1 VFTKKHGVWL
11 VIGLVCL
18 TANISRAA
26 DEISWRAEV
35 TTPPATIPTP
45 KRPLSP
51 LLLDER
57 GQAIQTAEAWNKQRP
72 AILDRW
78 NKFLGPWTVSHMSSE
93 FRIVKTETAGD
104 VLRQRIEYEA
114 EPGITVPA
122 YLLRPANQQPDT
134 KLPAIVALHPT
145 TTETI
150 EPIAGLSGPEDKQTG
165 LHLAQAGFVVIC
177 PVNFLWHDVDDY
189 REAVAKFQ
197 ARHPGSRGM
206 SKMLW
211 DAQRAVDILQSV
223 KGVDPDRIGTFG
235 HSLGAKEVLYL
246 MAFDPRVKAGVFSEG
261 GIAFDSTNWDTPW
274 YLGEGI
280 RDDKFPLDHHQVLAL
295 IAPRPLLILA
305 GESGS
310 GAADGDRSWPHVK
323 AAQEV
328 YSLFEG
334 PMPLGVYNHRE
345 GHSIS
350 LKARERSIEWLR
362 VSLNP

>member
-1 VFTKKHGVWL
+1 MFPRKYGLWL
-11 VIGLVCL
+11 SICTLCL
-18 TANISRAA
+18 TANLSRAA
-26 DEISWRAEV
+26 DKISWRGEV
-35 TTPPATIPTP
+35 TTPPAEIPAP
-45 KRPLSP
+45 KRPLAP
-51 LLLDER
+51 LLVEEQ
-57 GQAIQTAEAWNKQRP
+57 GQAIQTAEAWNKQRL
-72 AILDRW
+72 AILERW
-78 NKFLGPWTVSHMSSE
+78 NRFLGPLMVPHMSSE
-93 FRIVKTETAGD
+93 YKVVKTETVGD
-104 VLRQRIEYEA
+104 VLRQRIEYET

-122 YLLRPANQQPDT
+122 YLLRPAKQQPET

-150 EPIAGLSGPEDKQTG
+150 EPIAGLTGPEDKQTG
-165 LHLAQAGFVVIC
+165 LHLAQAGFIVIC
-177 PVNFLWHDVDDY
+177 PTNFLWHDVKDY
-189 REAVAKFQ
+189 REAVVNFQ
-197 ARHPGSRGM
+197 ARHPDSLGI

-223 KGVDPDRIGTFG
+223 EGVDSDRIGTFG

-261 GIAFDSTNWDTPW
+261 GIAFDSTNWDAPW

-280 RDDKFPLDHHQVLAL
+280 RDEKFPLDHHQVLAL

-305 GESGS
+305 GESGP

-334 PMPLGVYNHRE
+334 PMQLGVYNHRQ
-345 GHSIS
+345 GHSIP

-362 VSLNP
+362 VGLNP